1 MELKIVASNNTYP
14 LPKTEAPAP
23 VVDIARVVSHDLGN
37 VLSRMNG
44 YLEELRE
51 YCGTDGL
58 SLIDEVMEASSEIEQ
73 LTKQLSQIGRSQQD
87 DASKPIN
94 MGQLFAQQAGFVGN
108 LYPDIK
114 INLNVDTLSTAVGHE
129 DKMKRV
135 VQNLLVNACDAIPES
150 GTIEWVQK
158 KSMKV
163 PSIAGFQTMVTGCL
177 KQYKI
182 KFSIV
187 ISRPKV
193 TMARVLGWQTSS
205 KS

>member
-1 MELKIVASNNTYP
+1 MEVKLVASSDTNP

-37 VLSRMNG
+37 VLSGMNG
-44 YLEELRE
+44 YLKELRE

-58 SLIDEVMEASSEIEQ
+58 SLIDEVMEATSEIEQ

-158 KSMKV
+158 N
-163 PSIAGFQTMVTGCL
+163 
-177 KQYKI
+177 
-182 KFSIV
+182 
-187 ISRPKV
+187 R
-193 TMARVLGWQTSS
+193 
-205 KS
+205 